1 MTNNQEKTLVLIQQV
16 YFDIC
21 DLLNGNGYT
30 DLGYSSRKEWL
41 YDQQNRLL
49 EVQIRLKEEGIDNA
63 E

>member
-21 DLLNGNGYT
+21 DLVNGDSYQN
-30 DLGYSSRKEWL
+30 LGYASRKQWL
-41 YDQQNRLL
+41 YDQQDRLL
-49 EVQIRLKEEGIDNA
+49 EVQARLKREGLGN